1 MDELPRESRA
11 VVDGEL
17 AESVVDLVENCGE
30 VEDRLVFVERAMWL
44 KVAGCAIDEMRH
56 WDAGVGKVGVI
67 VDDGGFVNCAVY
79 AEGEESLVPVDVSA
93 IKN

>member
-30 VEDRLVFVERAMWL
+30 VEDRLVFVERAM
-44 KVAGCAIDEMRH
+44 
-56 WDAGVGKVGVI
+56 
-67 VDDGGFVNCAVY
+67 
-79 AEGEESLVPVDVSA
+79 
-93 IKN
+93 